1 MSAMDA
7 VPTFEERPLE
17 AFVQDILRRFHW
29 FMDVPPEYLHNMV
42 CKEPPGRK

>member
-1 MSAMDA
+1 MDA
-7 VPTFEERPLE
+7 VPTVEERPLE

-29 FMDVPPEYLHNMV
+29 FIMDVPPEYPRNMV